1 MSRKLSRAALALVVT
16 PSVVFA
22 SLSTPAQAAEA
33 DQVNLN
39 ILGVTDFHGHISQLK
54 NKDGS
59 IKEIGAGALACFV
72 NKEREA
78 NPNTGFVSAGDN
90 IGGSPFVSSILQDKP
105 TIEVLNAMKL
115 EASAVGNH
123 ELDKGWDDL
132 NGRVGV
138 DGTKLAKFPHLAAN
152 MKGVQIA
159 PSHVVEKDGVK
170 IGYVGAVT
178 DKTSEMVSPS
188 GIKGITFGDPVAAA
202 SAEATRLKQSGEAD
216 VVIGLIHEGVA
227 SEGFGKDVDAVI
239 AGHTH
244 VERNLTEGH
253 PPVVQPANYGMLIA
267 DIDVVYDK
275 SAKRVVSVKT
285 SNRSATEV
293 SQACNGGQDPEV
305 KKIVDAAEAAS
316 KVEGSKVVATIPNS
330 FYRGSNKEGGAGANR
345 GTESTLNSMLADAT
359 LESVN
364 NSTSFKADIGIM
376 NAGGV
381 REDLEKGEVTY
392 EEAYKVQPFN
402 NTLGVVDITGEQ
414 FKKVLEQQWRTPAK
428 DGDRPVLA
436 LGLSK
441 NVEYTYDHK
450 AELGS
455 RITSVLI
462 NGKPLEPTKTYR
474 IAGNNF
480 LLAEGDGF
488 TGFNTHEGGANKI
501 QDTGLVDIDAFNNYL
516 AANKDLKARTDQTS
530 VGVHFVDADP
540 AKLEANKKVKV
551 ELASLSYTTEGE
563 PKAKTVKVSFA
574 SKDGNKTVWTAPVS
588 ADVDNKITDGNN
600 ETGQATIEATVPA
613 GAIMMRVTTDNGT
626 DHLVPVNGYTIT
638 EADSN
643 GTEGPTPG
651 SDSFG
656 SNKGSDSAGSSKEQ
670 QRGFWAFLFGGLL
683 SALAGAGLLV
693 WAYDHG
699 MIPKWMIPS
708 WMKLPKH
715 ILPKAR

>member
-16 PSVVFA
+16 PSVAFA
-22 SLSTPAQAAEA
+22 SLSVPAHAAQA
-33 DQVNLN
+33 DQVSLN

-59 IKEIGAGALACFV
+59 IKEIGAGALACYLK
-72 NKEREA
+72 KEREA
-78 NPNTGFVSAGDN
+78 NPNTSFVSAGDN
-90 IGGSPFVSSILQDKP
+90 IGGSPFVSSILKDKP
-105 TIEVLNAMKL
+105 TIEALNAMKL

-138 DGTKLAKFPHLAAN
+138 DGSKLAKFPHLAAN
-152 MKGVQIA
+152 MKGAQIA
-159 PSHVVEKDGVK
+159 PSQVVEKGGVK
-170 IGYVGAVT
+170 IGYVGAIT
-178 DKTSEMVSPS
+178 DTTSELVSPK
-188 GIKGITFGDPVAAA
+188 GIQGITFDDPVKAA
-202 SAEATRLKQSGEAD
+202 SAEAARLKQSGEAD
-216 VVIGLIHEGVA
+216 VVIGLVHEGVS
-227 SEGFGKDVDAVI
+227 SEGFGKEVDAVI

-244 VERNLTEGH
+244 VNRNLTDGQ
-253 PPVVQPANYGMLIA
+253 PPVIQPANYGMLVA

-275 SAKRVVSVKT
+275 AEKRVVSVKT
-285 SNRSATEV
+285 ANRSATEV
-293 SQACNGGQDPEV
+293 SQACNGTQDPEV
-305 KKIVDAAEAAS
+305 QRIVDAAEAAS
-316 KVEGSKVVATIPNS
+316 KEEGNKVVATIAND
-330 FYRGSNKEGGAGANR
+330 FYRGSNAGDKPGSNR

-364 NSTSFKADIGIM
+364 NSTDIKADIGVM

-381 REDLEKGEVTY
+381 RADLEKGEVTY
-392 EEAYKVQPFN
+392 AESYLVQPFN

-414 FKKVLEQQWRTPAK
+414 FKQVLEQQWRNAAA
-428 DGDRPVLA
+428 GERPVLA

-441 NVEYTYDHK
+441 NVEYTYDQK
-450 AELGS
+450 APVGS

-462 NGKPLEPTKTYR
+462 NGKPLDPAKTYR
-474 IAGNNF
+474 VAGNNF

-501 QDTGLVDIDAFNNYL
+501 QDTGLVDIDAFNKYL
-516 AANKDLKARTDQTS
+516 AANSNLQARTDQTS
-530 VGVHFVDADP
+530 VGVHFVDADRN
-540 AKLEANKKVKV
+540 KLTANEKVKI

-563 PKAKTVKVSFA
+563 PKAQTAQVSFA
-574 SKDGNKTVWTAPVS
+574 YQDGGRTVWTKPVS
-588 ADVDNKITDGNN
+588 APVDNTITDSNN

-613 GAIMMRVTTDNGT
+613 DAIMMRVTTDNGT
-626 DHLVPVNGYTIT
+626 DQLVPVNGHTIT
-638 EADSN
+638 TSDST
-643 GTEGPTPG
+643 GSLPG
-651 SDSFG
+651 SGESSAPTG
-656 SNKGSDSAGSSKEQ
+656 STPEQ

-683 SALAGAGLLV
+683 SALAGAGLLS

-708 WMKLPKH
+708 WLKLPKH